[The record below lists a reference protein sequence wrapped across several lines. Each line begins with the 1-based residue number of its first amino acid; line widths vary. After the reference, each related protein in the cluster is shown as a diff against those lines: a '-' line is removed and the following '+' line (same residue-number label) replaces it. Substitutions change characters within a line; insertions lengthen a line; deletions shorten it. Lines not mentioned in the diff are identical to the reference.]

1 MAGHGHAQRLLH
13 GDVGGPTDTYV
24 LPKVCQHQCT
34 HLRPLWMHYN
44 GQKSR
49 VECKLLKDSP
59 SKLGFIS
66 TLLGQLLPL

>member
-1 MAGHGHAQRLLH
+1 MASHGHAQRLLH

-44 GQKSR
+44 GQKS
-49 VECKLLKDSP
+49 KLVSYRIPLVNY
-59 SKLGFIS
+59 
-66 TLLGQLLPL
+66 LLFPLY